1 MTASDFSSAG
11 SLFLDMQDA
20 RRSHS
25 ASDSIT
31 RWVKG
36 QVVDTPDTDPT
47 LPAGWV
53 RVGMPYNEPDTY
65 VTGETPGLYTWKGA
79 MVTVKMHSD
88 GTLLSISDGQDEPG
102 DERTQVERLGP
113 AGKEIAGAMSDAV
126 KAQKAAEEVKGRADV
141 AAKDAAAAQ
150 KAALDAKTAADAAF
164 KKATTVE
171 GRASDLDGKI
181 SAAQKAADEAKAAVA
196 GADSRATDAQNKAQA
211 ALDAVKKSG
220 DNAAALA
227 AATEA
232 KRAADAAKTLAQQ
245 AQAAAQQAQAS
256 VSDAAQKASKAQT
269 LAEKADA
276 NAAAAKSA
284 AESSDAAAKKAASDA
299 AAAQASY
306 KSLQATVSANSAD
319 LAAAKS
325 KADQATKDAV
335 AAKDAASKATA
346 DALGARQAADAAS
359 SRASTLAGQVTVS
372 PSAPVLADG
381 QGKPKGAVWFVQ
393 NGQGVLTSQYSWD
406 GMKWMLMPVDGSVI
420 KDATITSAKIGN
432 AAIGSAQIADA
443 AITDAKIGGLSVSKL
458 MVTGGAKIPRAVI
471 DQLASDEA
479 FIGKLSANSV
489 TVDPENMLRDAGF
502 AGSPSGVWAPS
513 VPAGGSVAFVSDIKD
528 APGGR
533 STGARLVGGATS
545 EAQLN
550 QSFKIPAGKVWVLRL
565 TYRYLQGSAGGLQL
579 KVGGT
584 ALPAFPYKDAGWHT
598 EDVDWTPAT
607 SVAGGVCQVCAGKG
621 AKAEVAA
628 IVLCQKVGA
637 TMLAP
642 GSVTSDAIYASRE
655 LWAKVSAFGSVTTE
669 MLTAG
674 KATITGEAVV
684 GDLKGNR
691 IQGSKIIG
699 SGIYAYSKSA
709 EAQNAAKAKVKV
721 ADAGEREF
729 KSMDVDLRL
738 MWTNKY
744 GASDSDGLCTID
756 SASKTE
762 LRGKYTSRLDFT
774 YNACWE
780 VNFTLPAGDVIEPSV
795 EFYVAHVQDDGS
807 TIGSE
812 MQFNLLRNGRHLSR
826 NRSLGGYQVLQLN
839 SWRADHAGERE
850 YFLRIFPLYTPTNVI
865 IRDMKVWWSTG
876 ADSTSV
882 RLANNHV
889 WFRDV
894 DVENP
899 DDRQIHQNYL
909 KISTSGLYASQTN
922 QLQYQRPLKS
932 LVMPPH
938 FVGTTNQER
947 VLPWRNPE
955 WYPGRLHNPT
965 PWFEYDAQDFWIN
978 DELVPVAGVAGLY
991 WVAFQATVSSTY
1003 PSHWRSLRIEVQP
1016 ALNWAVG
1023 IGSTVAVEPNAS
1035 NIKVSCAGIL
1045 QLRTSQGLYWRFSHA
1060 SPDASGDDSGV
1071 LHITNTRLSAM
1082 FISK

>member
-20 RRSHS
+20 RKSHS

-113 AGKEIAGAMSDAV
+113 AGREIAGAMSDAV
-126 KAQKAAEEVKGRADV
+126 KAQKAAEEIRGRADV

-150 KAALDAKTAADAAF
+150 RAALGAKVAADAAMQ
-164 KKATTVE
+164 KATTVE
-171 GRASDLDGKI
+171 GQASGLDGKI
-181 SAAQKAADEAKAAVA
+181 TAAQKAADEAKAAVA
-196 GADSRATDAQNKAQA
+196 GADSKATAAQDKAQA

-232 KRAADAAKTLAQQ
+232 KQAADAAKTLAQQ
-245 AQAAAQQAQAS
+245 ARTAAQQAQAS
-256 VSDAAQKASKAQT
+256 VADAAQKATKAQT

-276 NAAAAKSA
+276 TAAAVKST
-284 AESSDAAAKKAASDA
+284 AESADAAAKKAASDA

-359 SRASTLAGQVTVS
+359 SKASTLAGQVTVS
-372 PSAPVLADG
+372 PSVPVSADG

-393 NGQGVLTSQYSWD
+393 NGQGVLTSQYAWD
-406 GMKWMLMPVDGSVI
+406 GAKWSLMPVDGSVI

-458 MVTGGAKIPRAVI
+458 LVTGGAKIPRAVI

-489 TVDPENMLRDAGF
+489 TVDPENMLRDPGF
-502 AGSPSGVWAPS
+502 TGSPSGVWSPS
-513 VPAGGSVAFVSDIKD
+513 VPAGGSVAFVSDIEG

-533 STGARLVGGATS
+533 STGGRLVGGTAS

-550 QSFKIPAGKVWVLRL
+550 QQFKIPAGKVWVLRL

-579 KVGGT
+579 KAGGT

-598 EDVDWTPAT
+598 EDVDWSPAS
-607 SVAGGVCQVCAGKG
+607 SVTGGVCQVCAGKG
-621 AKAEVAA
+621 TKAEVAA

-642 GSVTSDAIYASRE
+642 GSVTSDAIYASKE

-674 KATITGEAVV
+674 KATITGDAVV
-684 GDLKGNR
+684 GNLKGNN
-691 IQGSKIIG
+691 IFGSKIVG
-699 SGIYAYSKSA
+699 SSMYAYSESA
-709 EAQNAAKAKVKV
+709 ESLNKKGLPYKSVD
-721 ADAGEREF
+721 ADGGDWVSQAIPMTRAWAN
-729 KSMDVDLRL
+729 R
-738 MWTNKY
+738 Y
-744 GASDSDGLCTID
+744 GANDSDGVCTITSASDSEMT
-756 SASKTE
+756 
-762 LRGKYTSRLDFT
+762 GKYTSRLDFT

-780 VNFTLPAGDVIEPSV
+780 TYVDLPDGDVFDPSLDFWCADV
-795 EFYVAHVQDDGS
+795 GG
-807 TIGSE
+807 TTE
-812 MQFNLLRNGRHLSR
+812 MEIVLLRDGVELSR
-826 NRSLGGYQVLQLN
+826 NRTLDGWQTLSIANWKKG
-839 SWRADHAGERE
+839 DAGTRR
-850 YFLRIFPLYTPTNVI
+850 YYLRIFPLYSPTNVSFKDLKLWYRTVYDTSS
-865 IRDMKVWWSTG
+865 IRLKGNSLLFRQ
-876 ADSTSV
+876 SV
-882 RLANNHV
+882 PDDKGTNS
-889 WFRDV
+889 WFRFAGG
-894 DVENP
+894 
-899 DDRQIHQNYL
+899 QM
-909 KISTSGLYASQTN
+909 YASGTN
-922 QLQYQRPLKS
+922 RLEYQRPLKS

-938 FVGTTNQER
+938 FIGTTNQQR
-947 VLPWRNPE
+947 ILQRNYWE
-955 WYPGRLHNPT
+955 WWPGKLQNDT
-965 PWFEYDAQDFWIN
+965 EWFEYDAQDFRIGKN
-978 DELVPVAGVAGLY
+978 NIPQASYSGLY
-991 WVAFQATVSSTY
+991 WVTIQVTASSHY
-1003 PSHWRSLRIEVQP
+1003 SSLWTTLLVELNP
-1016 ALNWAVG
+1016 AGNWDLAVG
-1023 IGSTVAVEPNAS
+1023 NSITLEPGVKGV
-1035 NIKVSCAGIL
+1035 KVSAAGL
-1045 QLRTSQGLYWRFSHA
+1045 MQLRTNVRLYWHFAIRT
-1060 SPDASGDDSGV
+1060 PDMGSENGTV
-1071 LHITNTRLSAM
+1071 EINNMRLSAM
-1082 FISK
+1082 YISN

>member
-20 RRSHS
+20 RKSHA

-113 AGKEIAGAMSDAV
+113 AGKDIANAMSDAV
-126 KAQKAAEEVKGRADV
+126 KAQKVAGEVKGRADV

-150 KAALDAKTAADAAF
+150 KAALDAKTAADAAL

-171 GRASDLDGKI
+171 GQASDLGDKI
-181 SAAQKAADEAKAAVA
+181 AAAQKAADDAKASVA
-196 GADSRATDAQNKAQA
+196 GADSKAADAQNKAQA

-227 AATEA
+227 AASEA
-232 KRAADAAKTLAQQ
+232 KQAADAAKTLAQQ
-245 AQAAAQQAQAS
+245 ARSAAAQAQAS
-256 VSDAAQKASKAQT
+256 VSDAAQKAEKART
-269 LAEKADA
+269 LAEKADV
-276 NAAAAKSA
+276 NAAAVKST
-284 AESSDAAAKKAASDA
+284 AESADAAAKKAASDA

-325 KADQATKDAV
+325 KADQATKEAV

-346 DALGARQAADAAS
+346 DALGARRAADAAS
-359 SRASTLAGQVTVS
+359 SKASTLAGQVTVS
-372 PSAPVLADG
+372 PSVPVLADG
-381 QGKPKGAVWFVQ
+381 AGKPKGAVWFVQ
-393 NGQGVLTSQYSWD
+393 NGQGVLTSQYAWD
-406 GMKWMLMPVDGSVI
+406 GSKWTLMPVDGSVI

-489 TVDPENMLRDAGF
+489 TIDPENMLRDPGF
-502 AGSPSGVWAPS
+502 TGSPSGVWSPVA
-513 VPAGGSVAFVSDIKD
+513 PAGGSVAFVSDIKD

-533 STGARLVGGATS
+533 STGARMTGGTTS

-579 KVGGT
+579 KVGGA
-584 ALPAFPYKDAGWHT
+584 ALRAFPYKDAGWHT
-598 EDVDWTPAT
+598 EDVDWSPAS

-621 AKAEVAA
+621 TKAEVAA

-642 GSVTSDAIYASRE
+642 GSVTSDAIYASKE

-674 KATITGEAVV
+674 KATITGDAVI
-684 GDLKGNR
+684 GNLKGNN
-691 IQGSKIIG
+691 IFGSKIVGG
-699 SGIYAYSKSA
+699 SMYAYSESA
-709 EAQNAAKAKVKV
+709 ESLNKKGLPYKAID
-721 ADAGEREF
+721 ADEG
-729 KSMDVDLRL
+729 D
-738 MWTNKY
+738 WTSQAVPMTRVWANRY
-744 GASDSDGLCTID
+744 GGSDADGVCTITSASD
-756 SASKTE
+756 TE
-762 LRGKYTSRLDFT
+762 MTGKYTSRLDFT

-780 VNFTLPAGDVIEPSV
+780 TYVDLPDGDVFDATLDFWVADTGGTTEV
-795 EFYVAHVQDDGS
+795 EIV
-807 TIGSE
+807 
-812 MQFNLLRNGRHLSR
+812 LLRDGVELSR
-826 NRSLGGYQVLQLN
+826 NRTLDGWQTISIANWKKG
-839 SWRADHAGERE
+839 DAGVRR
-850 YFLRIFPLYTPTNVI
+850 YYLRIFPLYSPTSISFKNLKLWYRTVYDTSA
-865 IRDMKVWWSTG
+865 IRLKGNSLLFRQSQPDDKGTNS
-876 ADSTSV
+876 
-882 RLANNHV
+882 
-889 WFRDV
+889 WFRFT
-894 DVENP
+894 NG
-899 DDRQIHQNYL
+899 QM
-909 KISTSGLYASQTN
+909 YAAGTN
-922 QLQYQRPLKS
+922 QLEYQRPLKS

-938 FVGTTNQER
+938 FIGTTNQQR
-947 VLPWRNPE
+947 ILQRNYWE
-955 WYPGRLHNPT
+955 WWPGKLQNDT
-965 PWFEYDAQDFWIN
+965 EWFEYDAQDFRIGKN
-978 DELVPVAGVAGLY
+978 NIPQAVYSGLY
-991 WVAFQATVSSTY
+991 WVTIQVTASSRY
-1003 PSHWRSLRIEVQP
+1003 SSLWTTLLVELNP
-1016 ALNWAVG
+1016 AGNWDLAVG
-1023 IGSTVAVEPNAS
+1023 NSVALEPGAKGV
-1035 NIKVSCAGIL
+1035 KVSAAGL
-1045 QLRTSQGLYWRFSHA
+1045 MQLRTNVRLYWHFAIRT
-1060 SPDASGDDSGV
+1060 PDMGSENGW
-1071 LHITNTRLSAM
+1071 LELNNMRLSAM
-1082 FISK
+1082 YISN